1 MVVLKILNLLL
12 SFFRGPKDKMRVIAS
27 NDGKIQKQSLRQKF
41 VSLQKIVK
49 FRISRQNWITETI
62 TNY

>member
-27 NDGKIQKQSLRQKF
+27 NDGKIQKHTLRQKF